1 MVPLSRLCLV
11 HTQIPSMVT
20 PTLSQRDNFL
30 RAFSQDPAILSRKRH
45 KELNCFLAGGFCGLI
60 PISQKLMIT
69 ADSISPW
76 PAQND
81 TQMQPRVGGDLHHLV
96 EWDSVKVPL
105 SSPAPTVPQ
114 SRSTQ
119 TPPRRASPPSCLGDG
134 GLSGNR
140 KSNGRKG
147 EMKEKGLTTN
157 GILSAERRTT
167 EAELQ
172 DTREH

>member
-30 RAFSQDPAILSRKRH
+30 RADSQDPAILSRKRH

-60 PISQKLMIT
+60 PISQKLMIA

-81 TQMQPRVGGDLHHLV
+81 TQMQPRVGGGPPSPCGMGFSQGATVFSRTYCATEPQHTD
-96 EWDSVKVPL
+96 
-105 SSPAPTVPQ
+105 SSPKGFTTELPWGW
-114 SRSTQ
+114 
-119 TPPRRASPPSCLGDG
+119 RA
-134 GLSGNR
+134 GNR

-157 GILSAERRTT
+157 GILSAERRT
-167 EAELQ
+167 EAEQQ

>member
-11 HTQIPSMVT
+11 HIQIPSMVT
-20 PTLSQRDNFL
+20 PTLSQWDNIL
-30 RAFSQDPAILSRKRH
+30 RADSQDPAILSRKRH

-60 PISQKLMIT
+60 TISQKLIIA
-69 ADSISPW
+69 ADSVSLW

-81 TQMQPRVGGDLHHLV
+81 TQMQPCVGGDLRHLV
-96 EWDSVKVPL
+96 EWESVKVPL
-105 SSPAPTVPQ
+105 SSPAPFVPQ
-114 SRSTQ
+114 SHSTQ
-119 TPPRRASPPSCLGDG
+119 TLPQRASPPSCLGDG
-134 GLSGNR
+134 GLSRNR

-147 EMKEKGLTTN
+147 EMKEKGLKTN

-167 EAELQ
+167 EAEPQ